1 MATFDTLKF
10 SRTLQEKAKMTAEQ
24 AEGVALAFAEASSD
38 HMVTKFDLREELAPI
53 KAEQLV
59 MKWMI
64 GFNTAA
70 VMAVLYLL
78 IKHQ

>member
-10 SRTLQEKAKMTAEQ
+10 SRTLQDKAKLTSEQ
-24 AEGVALAFAEASSD
+24 AEGIAFAFAEAGSD
-38 HMVTKFDLREELAPI
+38 HMITKSDLREELAPL

-64 GFNTAA
+64 GFSLAIGMTTLFM
-70 VMAVLYLL
+70 V
-78 IKHQ
+78 IKH